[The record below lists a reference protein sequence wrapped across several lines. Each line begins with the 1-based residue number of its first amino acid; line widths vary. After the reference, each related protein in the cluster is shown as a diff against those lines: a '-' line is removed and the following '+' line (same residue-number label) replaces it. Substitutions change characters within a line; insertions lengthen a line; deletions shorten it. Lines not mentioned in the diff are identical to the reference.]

1 MNRVVVRYQDGRLL
15 KGFTSDFFPNKDLFH
30 LAPDEGGQAAKPVE
44 VRMADLK
51 AVFFVKDFQGNP
63 QHEERREFDGSRPV
77 VGRKIQVMF
86 KDGEQLL
93 GTTQGYQPGRPG
105 FFIVPADA
113 QSNIERCYVISAATK
128 VVSFA

>member
-1 MNRVVVRYQDGRLL
+1 MNKVVVRYQDGRLL
-15 KGFTSDFFPNKDLFH
+15 KGFTGDFFPNKDFFH
-30 LAPDEGGQAAKPVE
+30 LALDEGGQGAKPVE
-44 VRMADLK
+44 VRTADLK
-51 AVFFVKDFQGNP
+51 AVFFVKDFRGNP
-63 QHEERREFDGSRPV
+63 QHEERRAFDGSRAV

-105 FFIVPADA
+105 FFIVPADG

-128 VVSFA
+128 AVSFA